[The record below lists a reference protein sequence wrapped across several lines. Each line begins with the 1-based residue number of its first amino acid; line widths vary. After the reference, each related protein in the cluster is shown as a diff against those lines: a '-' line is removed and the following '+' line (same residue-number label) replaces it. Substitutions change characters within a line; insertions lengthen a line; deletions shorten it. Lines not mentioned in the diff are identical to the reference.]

1 MKGGSSGNNKED
13 NNVLQPHHKLSI
25 LLSFHKDFSKV
36 MTLSSLIED
45 ICSINPI
52 FKKNVLNMGNLIDIN
67 NKDHINIKTKNDF
80 LSFCSKTIICFSQK
94 ENISFDY
101 FLNQIQNINIIE
113 VNNEVKILNLLA
125 DSSTFFHKEIFN
137 NYIQFAGL
145 KSSFNILEDNFILL
159 KNFSN
164 RLINTKNFERL
175 RLMLGD
181 WIILYIFKYCSM
193 FIFDEICQNYIQV
206 LGTNFK
212 SIMTKL
218 IAVPRIEKT
227 GNNNFYFTKV
237 FSGNSTFYTQS
248 QFQNKAFPF
257 LNDNSY
263 TVERTKIYYCSN
275 FNRKLGFFKNLKII
289 PLTNFKN
296 VISTLEKMWMNSANS
311 NNNFMYKK
319 NKNNNDKN
327 KMNSKNELNYNSY
340 NFTKSI
346 NTTEI
351 NNNFVSVTYNKLFSK
366 VNSLLPIEVKSK
378 IYFFFNHIA
387 LRINAYNYPKEL
399 FNACP
404 IMKDWQKI
412 KLSIKQ
418 KLKEIENAKWRN

>member
-1 MKGGSSGNNKED
+1 MKGGPSGHIKED

-36 MTLSSLIED
+36 MTLTSLIEE
-45 ICSINPI
+45 ICSVNPL
-52 FKKNVLNMGNLIDIN
+52 FKKNVLNIGNVIDIN
-67 NKDHINIKTKNDF
+67 HKDHINNKQKNDF
-80 LSFCSKTIICFSQK
+80 LSFCNKTIICFSQK
-94 ENISFDY
+94 DNISYEY
-101 FLNQIQNINIIE
+101 FINQIQNINCIE
-113 VNNEVKILNLLA
+113 VNSEVKLLNLLA

-145 KSSFNILEDNFILL
+145 KTSFNILEDNSILL

-164 RLINTKNFERL
+164 RLINTKSFERL

-181 WIILYIFKYCSM
+181 WIILYFFKYCSM
-193 FIFDEICQNYIQV
+193 FIFDEVCQNYIQI

-248 QFQNKAFPF
+248 QFQNKALPF

-275 FNRKLGFFKNLKII
+275 FNRKLGFFRNLKII
-289 PLTNFKN
+289 PLKNFKTT
-296 VISTLEKMWMNSANS
+296 IATLEKIWMNSANS
-311 NNNFMYKK
+311 NNAFSNKK
-319 NKNNNDKN
+319 NKNNDKS
-327 KMNSKNELNYNSY
+327 KMNSKNIMSNYSN
-340 NFTKSI
+340 NNNLTK
-346 NTTEI
+346 NQMTEI

-378 IYFFFNHIA
+378 IYFFFNYIA
-387 LRINAYNYPKEL
+387 IRINSYNYPKEL
-399 FNACP
+399 FSACP

-412 KLSIKQ
+412 KIMVGQ
-418 KLKEIENAKWRN
+418 K